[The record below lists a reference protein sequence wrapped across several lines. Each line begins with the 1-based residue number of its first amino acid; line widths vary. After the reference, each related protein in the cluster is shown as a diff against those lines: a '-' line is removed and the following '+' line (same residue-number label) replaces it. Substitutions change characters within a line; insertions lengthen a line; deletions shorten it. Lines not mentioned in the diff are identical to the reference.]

1 LVSYSLPQKALAWSN
16 GVLKGVK
23 VTFTGRNLFTATKFM
38 GADPEVNS
46 NLVLGLPG
54 NTKQFLGGLEIT
66 F

>member
-1 LVSYSLPQKALAWSN
+1 
-16 GVLKGVK
+16 
-23 VTFTGRNLFTATKFM
+23 M